1 LFSITCSK
9 LFFLFQLCVEHVLQK
24 AIRDF
29 KEKVVNSSTSKPES
43 QQLLDDITEFKS
55 RMTNQQSSTGFA
67 SPTHK
72 SPCAFYSEMIEY
84 FGDALSIKLPE
95 IQELKTHVFLPQER
109 DLVTVI
115 TDPTAAKSG
124 EELLDELVNEVKRE
138 EMLKKK
144 QVNIS
149 NHMLIIIM
157 FYNSFQKD
165 LPLILVR
172 TRSSNILSLIFFNT
186 SKLFLTQTYMCM
198 YPFAR
203 SCIVELG
210 IKSFK
215 KHL

>member
-1 LFSITCSK
+1 
-9 LFFLFQLCVEHVLQK
+9 
-24 AIRDF
+24 
-29 KEKVVNSSTSKPES
+29 
-43 QQLLDDITEFKS
+43 
-55 RMTNQQSSTGFA
+55 MTNQQSSTGFA